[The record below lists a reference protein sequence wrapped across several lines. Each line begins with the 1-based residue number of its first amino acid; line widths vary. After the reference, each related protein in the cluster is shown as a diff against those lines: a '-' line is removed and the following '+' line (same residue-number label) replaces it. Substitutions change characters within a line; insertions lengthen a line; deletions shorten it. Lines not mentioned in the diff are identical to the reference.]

1 MKSGSG
7 NDNGNRN
14 KCNDDASKTVEIRV
28 IDVRSVCYF
37 ISRTQ
42 YIENKH
48 KSLLVIFFVC
58 VFLRVC

>member
-1 MKSGSG
+1 MKSGSA

-14 KCNDDASKTVEIRV
+14 KCNDDINKTVEIRV

-48 KSLLVIFFVC
+48 KSFLVIFLC